1 MRLVQVLIPDGKRE
15 TVLETLDERDIG
27 YSVTAEVGSADYDAV
42 VQFPLP
48 RAAVESVLEDL
59 RDVGIDDRTYVVVL
73 DAETVIS
80 REFDQLKEELAA
92 EAEEE
97 EQGEEKGIADEG
109 ITGDVRIARAELQ
122 SRAEELVTSTSTYVL
137 LTMVSAVIAT
147 AGMLLDSAATVV
159 GSMVIAPLI
168 GPSLAASVGTVLNDR
183 SLFRRGLKLQ
193 ILGILVA
200 IVSATLFALGVRY
213 LLLVPPEI
221 DILAV
226 SEISERANPN
236 FLVLAIALGAGIAG
250 IISLMT
256 GVSTALVG
264 VMIAVALIPPAAA
277 VGLGIAFGV
286 PRLVIGA
293 SVIVTVNV
301 FSINLASL
309 VTLWFEGYRPE
320 QWFYVDVARGAL
332 VRQVAVLVATIAI
345 LSLFLGGATY
355 DSYVATTTEK
365 EIRAA
370 VHDELGHEDGD
381 LELRALHV
389 ERTGLIPPQHTER
402 VVVVVGVPPG
412 EPLPQLAPRLRD
424 RIRAVT
430 NGEVHVEVEYRV
442 VEQTR

>member
-80 REFDQLKEELAA
+80 SEFDRLKEELAA

-97 EQGEEKGIADEG
+97 ADEKGIADEG
-109 ITGDVRIARAELQ
+109 ITGEVRIARSELQ
-122 SRAEELVTSTSTYVL
+122 SRAQELVTSTRTYVL

-147 AGMLLDSAATVV
+147 AGMLLDSPATVV

-200 IVSATLFALGVRY
+200 IVSATLFALGVQY

-293 SVIVTVNV
+293 SVMVTVNV

-320 QWFYVDVARGAL
+320 KWFYVDVARGAL
-332 VRQVAVLVATIAI
+332 VRQVAVLVVTIAI

-389 ERTGLIPPQHTER
+389 ERTGLIPPQNTER

-412 EPLPQLAPRLRD
+412 EPLPQLAPRLLE
-424 RIRAVT
+424 RIRPIT
-430 NGEVHVEVEYRV
+430 NGEVQVEVEYQV
-442 VEQTR
+442 VEQIR